1 MTAGTM
7 TNNEG
12 VYHELVNTCIGDVLA
27 ITHCLADTESM
38 GSSSIIRT
46 SFSQRS
52 TAVKFTLNK
61 VVQIGSCVAI
71 NYRSTIVQIGQIYNS
86 TNRADKICH
95 STHSAIS

>member
-1 MTAGTM
+1 M

-27 ITHCLADTESM
+27 ITHCLADTKSM

-52 TAVKFTLNK
+52 RAVKFTLNK

-71 NYRSTIVQIGQIYNS
+71 IDLQIGQIKY
-86 TNRADKICH
+86 
-95 STHSAIS
+95 AIPYILQ

>member
-1 MTAGTM
+1 M

-12 VYHELVNTCIGDVLA
+12 VYHQLVNTCIGVIGDVLA

-46 SFSQRS
+46 SFSLRS

-71 NYRSTIVQIGQIYNS
+71 IDLQIAQIKY
-86 TNRADKICH
+86 
-95 STHSAIS
+95 AIPYILQ

>member
-1 MTAGTM
+1 M

-27 ITHCLADTESM
+27 ITHCLAAMKSM

-52 TAVKFTLNK
+52 RAVKFTLNK

-71 NYRSTIVQIGQIYNS
+71 IDLQIAQI
-86 TNRADKICH
+86 KH
-95 STHSAIS
+95 AIPYILP